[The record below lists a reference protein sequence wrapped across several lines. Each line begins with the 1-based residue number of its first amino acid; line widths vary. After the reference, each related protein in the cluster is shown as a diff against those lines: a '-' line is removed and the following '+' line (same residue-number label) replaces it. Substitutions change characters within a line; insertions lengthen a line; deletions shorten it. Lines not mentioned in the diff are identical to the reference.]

1 MATAVSKPGSHP
13 PKMKRPPPPFP
24 QVGANG
30 LKAQQ
35 PSSSP
40 PATST
45 RLPGGSSVTSS
56 PNLTNGVANGAHIAK
71 GSLNRTRN
79 QSQRPGDASSRF
91 GRPVTRTSTNGNENG
106 VGKSH
111 SEPFVKTT
119 SYILKKYS
127 KSPPSLIVHLHPTH
141 FRFEQQDGSFP
152 YNSEMKVIIEHIRA
166 GTVPHDLIEELL
178 RSGVRFYEGCLIV
191 RVVDHKSMS
200 AQAHK
205 TSTSKTNENN
215 TPFSLHNYNE
225 HVTPSAFVP
234 YPKQNQLTTDLQSS
248 KAPET
253 PQSESQTTGE
263 TSEAQAKS
271 NEVEQKPAAPRPKV
285 FTTVLHPT
293 SRTLQAELTLLVTT
307 PDPKAA
313 KAGAQNQ
320 LSRTQS
326 SSVVPQSPAATQT
339 DRGHDAKRQKTLVEP
354 QDLPQCE
361 ALIVRALAPP
371 LYLEPVDSFAAS
383 QDLLKAMESPLHSNP
398 PPSPKRRKRTVA
410 ELAADEA
417 LAAEEERFMLIMD
430 ERLEPTASGA
440 GGGSKATVVDDAA
453 GVAPFEPRFSRF
465 KTLETIRMQHEEKA
479 KREHEMKL
487 KQELAKRQQ
496 QEQERER
503 RKVLEQRQHEE
514 HAKEEARRQ
523 QLAAQQAQ
531 AQLAAQNRHAMAQ
544 PNGVS
549 QGQQSSPVVRN
560 QTPHNTS
567 SPLVGNNMATQAV
580 PMSVSASQQSGS
592 PPRPPS
598 SMQHGHPNVMGH
610 PMAPSRSQQGASRHG
625 TPQMTQGTPAM
636 AHATPIMR
644 NVTPTQRMNHG
655 SPTHTMPQQ
664 TPIMSQ
670 ATMANTPQ
678 MNGTMGLTPQQQML
692 LQQRQQQMLA
702 AQQGQMNGQFTP
714 QQLAQMQASAHAQQ
728 NIHSQQQ
735 MLQAQQK
742 QQQQQQQAQH
752 QQQQQQLPQQQQNMP
767 NMQNQQAYQAQ
778 LMRAQFAQMQMVKQQ
793 GGLPQGQMSQGQ
805 MPQAP
810 QMQGQMSQGQMSQ
823 GQQNQH
829 QGSPQMTPQ
838 QQQMLMAAAQ
848 ANGGQIPN
856 MQGANNMAQR
866 YNRLYQQRLLHLRH
880 EMSQRFMT
888 QYGPPTQYPPHIAQ
902 QYGAGLEKTAKSW
915 VQDLMRR
922 EREATQQQRNSQ
934 AAMQQQMQQSMMHN
948 GMGN

>member
-1 MATAVSKPGSHP
+1 M
-13 PKMKRPPPPFP
+13 
-24 QVGANG
+24 
-30 LKAQQ
+30 
-35 PSSSP
+35 
-40 PATST
+40 
-45 RLPGGSSVTSS
+45 
-56 PNLTNGVANGAHIAK
+56 
-71 GSLNRTRN
+71 
-79 QSQRPGDASSRF
+79 
-91 GRPVTRTSTNGNENG
+91 
-106 VGKSH
+106 
-111 SEPFVKTT
+111 
-119 SYILKKYS
+119 
-127 KSPPSLIVHLHPTH
+127 
-141 FRFEQQDGSFP
+141 
-152 YNSEMKVIIEHIRA
+152 
-166 GTVPHDLIEELL
+166 
-178 RSGVRFYEGCLIV
+178 
-191 RVVDHKSMS
+191 VDHKSVS

-205 TSTSKTNENN
+205 TSTSKSNENN

-234 YPKQNQLTTDLQSS
+234 YPKQNQLTADLQSS
-248 KAPET
+248 KPPET
-253 PQSESQTTGE
+253 PTPSETQTNGE

-271 NEVEQKPAAPRPKV
+271 NDTEQKTVPPKPKV

-313 KAGAQNQ
+313 KATAQSQ
-320 LSRTQS
+320 LARTQS
-326 SSVVPQSPAATQT
+326 SSVMPQSPAATQA
-339 DRGHDAKRQKTLVEP
+339 DRGHDAKRQKTLVDP

-440 GGGSKATVVDDAA
+440 GAGSKATVVDDAA

-496 QEQERER
+496 QEQEKER
-503 RKVLEQRQHEE
+503 RRALEQRQNEE

-523 QLAAQQAQ
+523 QIAAQQAQ
-531 AQLAAQNRHAMAQ
+531 AHIAAQNRHAMAQ

-580 PMSVSASQQSGS
+580 PMSISASQQSGS

-636 AHATPIMR
+636 SHATPIMR
-644 NVTPTQRMNHG
+644 NVTPTQRMNQG
-655 SPTHTMPQQ
+655 SPTHTMAQQ
-664 TPIMSQ
+664 TPMMSQ
-670 ATMANTPQ
+670 AAMANTPQ
-678 MNGTMGLTPQQQML
+678 MNGNNMGLTPQQQML

-702 AQQGQMNGQFTP
+702 AQQGQMSGQFTP
-714 QQLAQMQASAHAQQ
+714 QQIAQMQASAHAQQ

-742 QQQQQQQAQH
+742 QQAQQA
-752 QQQQQQLPQQQQNMP
+752 QQQQQLPQQGQNMP
-767 NMQNQQAYQAQ
+767 NMQNHQAYQAQ

-793 GGLPQGQMSQGQ
+793 QGGMQQGQMSQGQ
-805 MPQAP
+805 MQQAP

-823 GQQNQH
+823 GQPNQH
-829 QGSPQMTPQ
+829 QGSPQMTQQ

-856 MQGANNMAQR
+856 MQGANMAQR

-902 QYGAGLEKTAKSW
+902 QYGTGLEKTAKSW

-922 EREATQQQRNSQ
+922 EREATQQQRNTQ
-934 AAMQQQMQQSMMHN
+934 AAMQQQMQQNMMHN
-948 GMGN
+948 GMGS

>member
-1 MATAVSKPGSHP
+1 MI
-13 PKMKRPPPPFP
+13 F
-24 QVGANG
+24 Q
-30 LKAQQ
+30 
-35 PSSSP
+35 
-40 PATST
+40 
-45 RLPGGSSVTSS
+45 
-56 PNLTNGVANGAHIAK
+56 
-71 GSLNRTRN
+71 
-79 QSQRPGDASSRF
+79 
-91 GRPVTRTSTNGNENG
+91 
-106 VGKSH
+106 
-111 SEPFVKTT
+111 
-119 SYILKKYS
+119 
-127 KSPPSLIVHLHPTH
+127 
-141 FRFEQQDGSFP
+141 
-152 YNSEMKVIIEHIRA
+152 
-166 GTVPHDLIEELL
+166 
-178 RSGVRFYEGCLIV
+178 GCLIV
-191 RVVDHKSMS
+191 RVVDHKSVS
-200 AQAHK
+200 AQTHK
-205 TSTSKTNENN
+205 ASASKSNENN

-234 YPKQNQLTTDLQSS
+234 YPKQNQLTADLQSS
-248 KAPET
+248 KPTET
-253 PQSESQTTGE
+253 PAQSENETNGEATG
-263 TSEAQAKS
+263 AQAQS
-271 NEVEQKPAAPRPKV
+271 NETEQKPVATKPKV

-313 KAGAQNQ
+313 KTAAQNQ
-320 LSRTQS
+320 LARAQS
-326 SSVVPQSPAATQT
+326 SSVMPQSPATAQP
-339 DRGHDAKRQKTLVEP
+339 DRGHDAKRQKTIVEP

-371 LYLEPVDSFAAS
+371 LYLDPVDSFAAS
-383 QDLLKAMESPLHSNP
+383 QDLLKVMESPLHSNP
-398 PPSPKRRKRTVA
+398 PPSPKRRKRTIA

-440 GGGSKATVVDDAA
+440 AGGSKATVVDDAA

-496 QEQERER
+496 QEQEKER
-503 RKVLEQRQHEE
+503 RQALEQRRNEE

-531 AQLAAQNRHAMAQ
+531 AQLAAQNRHAIGQ
-544 PNGVS
+544 QNSVS

-567 SPLVGNNMATQAV
+567 SPLVGNTMATQAV
-580 PMSVSASQQSGS
+580 PMSISASQQSGS

-598 SMQHGHPNVMGH
+598 SLQHGHPNVMGH

-636 AHATPIMR
+636 SHATPIMR

-655 SPTHTMPQQ
+655 SPTHTMAQQ
-664 TPIMSQ
+664 TPMMNQ

-678 MNGTMGLTPQQQML
+678 MNGNIALTPQQQML

-702 AQQGQMNGQFTP
+702 AQQGQLGGQFTP
-714 QQLAQMQASAHAQQ
+714 QQIAQMQASAHAQQ

-742 QQQQQQQAQH
+742 QQAQQH
-752 QQQQQQLPQQQQNMP
+752 PQQQQNMP
-767 NMQNQQAYQAQ
+767 NMQNQQNQQAYQAQ

-793 GGLPQGQMSQGQ
+793 QGQMGQGQ
-805 MPQAP
+805 MPQAQ

-823 GQQNQH
+823 GQPNQH

-856 MQGANNMAQR
+856 MQGANMAQR

-902 QYGAGLEKTAKSW
+902 QYGAGLEKTAKAW

-922 EREATQQQRNSQ
+922 EREATQQQRATQ
-934 AAMQQQMQQSMMHN
+934 AAMQAQQMQQQSMMHN
-948 GMGN
+948 GMGS